1 MSDQSDLER
10 SLQIASKELA
20 GAHGRTAQGTEN
32 KYGQA
37 YQALVRA
44 GFRQQLRKKYRT
56 AKG

>member
-1 MSDQSDLER
+1 MSDQTDLER
-10 SLQIASKELA
+10 NLQIASKELA

-44 GFRQQLRKKYRT
+44 GYRPQLRKKYRSP
-56 AKG
+56 KG